1 MERGD
6 SAWSTPDHA
15 IYRYEWYNGMWFGVR
30 AIRSHSH
37 KYCFNPAVVDEYY
50 DLQADPAEM
59 NNLAANTPSHPAMTP
74 LQLSLLARFDETKD
88 TLLHAKLKAYLAASP
103 TT

>member
-37 KYCFNPAVVDEYY
+37 KYCFNPAVVDEFY

-59 NNLAANTPSHPAMTP
+59 NNLAANTLRTRP
-74 LQLSLLARFDETKD
+74 
-88 TLLHAKLKAYLAASP
+88 
-103 TT
+103 